1 MTNTLDPITLE
12 VLWNRLLSVVNEQQV
27 TLMRTAFSTVVR
39 ESQDL
44 ACGVFDTHGS
54 MIAQSLT
61 GTPGHI
67 NAMATGVRHFLK
79 AYPAE
84 TLQPGDV
91 LITND
96 PWQTAGQIN
105 DMTILTP
112 VFSAPTRLANEGAIN
127 HAFPAVQDEVRLQ
140 SEYELR
146 APTARQEEK
155 HGRLVAY
162 FASTCHAPD
171 IGGRIF
177 SGEAREVYEEGL
189 RIPITKLFIRDEPNH
204 ELLKILR
211 ANVRT
216 PNETIGDLYAQTA
229 SNAVGAR
236 ELLHFMQEFGL
247 DSIDPLAEEII
258 TRSERAMRGA
268 IRTLPNG
275 RYENESWSDGFD
287 EPIRIKVTITIE
299 DEDLFIDFDGSSPQS
314 SRGINVVLN
323 YTHAYASFAIKA
335 AISPEVPHNEG
346 AFRPV
351 HVTAPPGS
359 ILNCLEPAAVASRH
373 LIGHFLP
380 GVIFGALAPAMPGK
394 VLACGA
400 DPIWISVWHGRWPET
415 FTFSLFQCGGTG
427 ARAIKD
433 GLNTTGFPSGVA
445 GVPAEVIESLA
456 PLVQHRREL
465 RTDSGGPGTYR
476 GGLGQWTEVSYRG
489 DIPWG
494 VSALVD
500 RTHFPATGLEG
511 GKFGA
516 VGEYLVNNTTRP
528 QPKALYTLA
537 PGDRVQLHLPGGG
550 GYGNPFRRP
559 VEMVLNDVVNGY
571 VSLEAAERDYGV
583 VIRYLG
589 SEDQLVRPP
598 TLYTIDEAATTALRI
613 GRQS

>member
-1 MTNTLDPITLE
+1 MNNAIDPITLE

-44 ACGVFDTHGS
+44 ACGVFDTRGS

-112 VFSAPTRLANEGAIN
+112 VFKGERVIG
-127 HAFPAVQDEVRLQ
+127 
-140 SEYELR
+140 
-146 APTARQEEK
+146 
-155 HGRLVAY
+155 Y

-177 SGEAREVYEEGL
+177 SGEAREVFEEGL
-189 RIPITKLFIRDEPNH
+189 RIPITKLFIRDEPNS
-204 ELLKILR
+204 ELFKIIR

-216 PNETIGDLYAQTA
+216 PDETIGDLYAQTA

-236 ELLHFMQEFGL
+236 ELLHFMDEFAL
-247 DSIDPLAEEII
+247 DSIDPLADEII
-258 TRSERAMRGA
+258 TRSERAMRQA
-268 IRTLPNG
+268 IRVLPNG
-275 RYENESWSDGFD
+275 RYENESWSDGYD
-287 EPIRIKVTITIE
+287 EPIRIKVTVTIE

-335 AISPEVPHNEG
+335 AVSPEVPHNEG
-346 AFRPV
+346 AFRPI

-380 GVIFGALAPAMPGK
+380 GVIFGALAPTMPGK
-394 VLACGA
+394 LMACGA
-400 DPIWISVWHGRWPET
+400 DPIWISVWHGKWPVSQEN

-427 ARAIKD
+427 ARAVKD

-445 GVPAEVIESLA
+445 GVPAEVFESLT

-465 RTDSGGPGTYR
+465 RTDSGGAGTYR
-476 GGLGQWTEVSYRG
+476 GGLGQWTEVSYQG
-489 DIPWG
+489 QASWG
-494 VSALVD
+494 ISALCD

-511 GKFGA
+511 GKSGTA
-516 VGEYLVNNTTRP
+516 GEFFVNNSIRP
-528 QPKALYTLA
+528 QPKALFSLA
-537 PGDRVQLHLPGGG
+537 PGDRVQLNLPGGG
-550 GYGNPFRRP
+550 GYGNPLQRP
-559 VEMVLNDVVNGY
+559 VELVLNDVINGY
-571 VSLEAAERDYGV
+571 VSLEAAEREYGV
-583 VIRYLG
+583 IIRYLG
-589 SEDQLVRPP
+589 DQNQLVRPP
-598 TLYTIDEAATTALRI
+598 ELYVIDEAATKLR
-613 GRQS
+613 RA

>member
-1 MTNTLDPITLE
+1 MTNKIDPITLE

-44 ACGVFDTHGS
+44 ACGVFDTRGE

-84 TLQPGDV
+84 TLIQGDV

-105 DMTILTP
+105 DMTVLTP
-112 VFSAPTRLANEGAIN
+112 VFKDMRIVG
-127 HAFPAVQDEVRLQ
+127 
-140 SEYELR
+140 
-146 APTARQEEK
+146 
-155 HGRLVAY
+155 Y
-162 FASTCHAPD
+162 FASTCHTPD
-171 IGGRIF
+171 IGGRIL
-177 SGEAREVYEEGL
+177 SAEAHEVYEEGL
-189 RIPITKLFIRDEPNH
+189 RIPITRLFLRDEPNH
-204 ELLKILR
+204 ELFKLIR

-216 PNETIGDLYAQTA
+216 PDETIGDLYAQTS

-236 ELLHFMQEFGL
+236 ELLHFMDDFGL
-247 DSIDPLAEEII
+247 DTIDPLADEII
-258 TRSERAMRGA
+258 TRSERAMREA
-268 IRTLPNG
+268 IRKLPNG
-275 RYENESWSDGFD
+275 LYENESWSDGFD
-287 EPIRIKVTITIE
+287 EPIRIKVAVTIQ
-299 DEDLFIDFDGSSPQS
+299 DEDMFIDFDGSSPQS

-335 AISPEVPHNEG
+335 AVSPEVPHNEG

-359 ILNCLEPAAVASRH
+359 ILNCLDPAPVASRH

-394 VLACGA
+394 LIACGA
-400 DPIWISVWHGRWPET
+400 DPIWISVWHGKWPLSQES

-445 GVPAEVIESLA
+445 GVPAEVMESLT

-476 GGLGQWTEVSYRG
+476 GGLGQWTEASYLG
-489 DIPWG
+489 DAPWG

-500 RTHFPATGLEG
+500 RTRFPATGLEG
-511 GKFGA
+511 GKSGSL
-516 VGEYLVNNTTRP
+516 GEFLVNNTLRP
-528 QPKALYTLA
+528 QPKALIPLA
-537 PGDRVQLHLPGGG
+537 PGARVQLNLPGGG
-550 GYGNPFRRP
+550 GYGNPFQRP
-559 VEMVLNDVVNGY
+559 VNLVLNDVINGY
-571 VSLEAAERDYGV
+571 VSLEAAEREYGV
-583 VIRYLG
+583 VIRYMG
-589 SEDQLVRPP
+589 SQDQLVRLPR
-598 TLYTIDEAATTALRI
+598 LYVIDEAATIALRATK
-613 GRQS
+613 QSN

>member
-1 MTNTLDPITLE
+1 MTNTIDPITLQ

-105 DMTILTP
+105 DMTVLTP
-112 VFSAPTRLANEGAIN
+112 VFKDTHIVG
-127 HAFPAVQDEVRLQ
+127 
-140 SEYELR
+140 
-146 APTARQEEK
+146 
-155 HGRLVAY
+155 Y

-189 RIPITKLFIRDEPNH
+189 RIPITKLFIGDEPNH
-204 ELLKILR
+204 ELFKIIR

-216 PNETIGDLYAQTA
+216 PNETVGDLYAQTA

-236 ELLHFMQEFGL
+236 ELLRFMDEFALG
-247 DSIDPLAEEII
+247 SIDPLAAEII
-258 TRSERAMRGA
+258 TRSERAMREA
-268 IRTLPNG
+268 IRQLPNG

-287 EPIRIKVTITIE
+287 EPIRIKVVVTIE
-299 DEDLFIDFDGSSPQS
+299 DEDLFINFDGSSPQS

-335 AISPEVPHNEG
+335 VVSPEVPHNEG

-359 ILNCLEPAAVASRH
+359 ILNCVEPAPVASRH

-380 GVIFGALAPAMPGK
+380 GVIFGALAPAIPGK
-394 VLACGA
+394 LMACGA
-400 DPIWISVWHGRWPET
+400 DPIWISVWHGKWPVSQEP

-445 GVPAEVIESLA
+445 GVPAEVIESVT

-489 DIPWG
+489 DASWG

-500 RTHFPATGLEG
+500 RTRFPATGLEG
-511 GKFGA
+511 GKSGSS
-516 VGEYLVNNTTRP
+516 GEFLVNNTIRP
-528 QPKALYTLA
+528 QPKALIPLA
-537 PGDRVQLHLPGGG
+537 PDARAQLNPPGGG
-550 GYGNPFRRP
+550 GYGNPFQRP
-559 VEMVLNDVVNGY
+559 VDLVLNDVINGY
-571 VSLEAAERDYGV
+571 VSLEAAEREYGV

-589 SEDQLVRPP
+589 SQDLLVRPP
-598 TLYTIDEAATTALRI
+598 KLYVIDEAATIALRAVEQ
-613 GRQS
+613 GD

>member
-1 MTNTLDPITLE
+1 MTQTLDPITLE

-44 ACGVFDTHGS
+44 ACGVFDTRGY

-67 NAMATGVRHFLK
+67 NAMATGVRHFLQ
-79 AYPAE
+79 AYPPE

-105 DMTILTP
+105 DMTVLTP
-112 VFSAPTRLANEGAIN
+112 VFKDARLI
-127 HAFPAVQDEVRLQ
+127 
-140 SEYELR
+140 
-146 APTARQEEK
+146 
-155 HGRLVAY
+155 AY

-171 IGGRIF
+171 IGGHIF

-189 RIPITKLFIRDEPNH
+189 RIPIMKLFIRDEPNA
-204 ELLKILR
+204 ELFKIIR

-216 PNETIGDLYAQTA
+216 PNETIGDLYAQTS

-236 ELLHFMQEFGL
+236 ELLHFMDEFGL
-247 DSIDPLAEEII
+247 DSIDPLANEII
-258 TRSERAMRGA
+258 TRSEHAMRQA
-268 IRTLPNG
+268 IRALPNG

-287 EPIRIKVTITIE
+287 EPIRIKVAVTIE
-299 DEDLFIDFDGSSPQS
+299 DEDLYIDFDGSSPQS

-335 AISPEVPHNEG
+335 AVSPEVPHNEG

-351 HVTAPPGS
+351 HVTAPPGC

-373 LIGHFLP
+373 SIGHFLP

-394 VLACGA
+394 LIACGA
-400 DPIWISVWHGRWPET
+400 DPIWISVWQGKWPLSREA

-427 ARAIKD
+427 ARATKD
-433 GLNTTGFPSGVA
+433 GLHTTGFPSGVA
-445 GVPAEVIESLA
+445 GVPAEILESLT

-489 DIPWG
+489 EASWG

-500 RTHFPATGLEG
+500 RTHFPATGLDG
-511 GKFGA
+511 GESGA
-516 VGEYLVNNTTRP
+516 SGEFLVNNTIRP
-528 QPKALYTLA
+528 QPKAFIPLV
-537 PGDRVQLHLPGGG
+537 PSDRVQLNPPGGG
-550 GYGNPFRRP
+550 GYGDPFRRSL
-559 VEMVLNDVVNGY
+559 ELVLNDVINGY
-571 VSLEAAERDYGV
+571 VSLEAAEREYGV

-589 SEDQLVRPP
+589 DQNQLVRPP
-598 TLYTIDEAATTALRI
+598 ELYVIDEAATRLRRAMKQ
-613 GRQS
+613 GD

>member
-1 MTNTLDPITLE
+1 MTNTIDPITLE

-44 ACGVFDTHGS
+44 ACGVFDTRGS

-84 TLQPGDV
+84 TLQAGDV

-112 VFSAPTRLANEGAIN
+112 VFK
-127 HAFPAVQDEVRLQ
+127 D
-140 SEYELR
+140 
-146 APTARQEEK
+146 ARVV
-155 HGRLVAY
+155 GY

-171 IGGRIF
+171 IGGHIF
-177 SGEAREVYEEGL
+177 SGEAREIYEEGL

-204 ELLKILR
+204 ELFKIIR

-216 PNETIGDLYAQTA
+216 PNETIGDLYAQTS

-236 ELLHFMQEFGL
+236 ELLHFMEEFGL
-247 DSIDPLAEEII
+247 DSIDPLADEII
-258 TRSERAMRGA
+258 SRSERAMRDA
-268 IRTLPNG
+268 LRTLPNG
-275 RYENESWSDGFD
+275 HYENESWSDGFD
-287 EPIRIKVTITIE
+287 EPIRIRVAVTIE
-299 DEDLFIDFDGSSPQS
+299 DEDLFIDFAGSSPQS

-335 AISPEVPHNEG
+335 AVSPEVPHNEG

-351 HVTAPPGS
+351 HVTAPPGC
-359 ILNCLEPAAVASRH
+359 ILNCVEPAAVASRH

-394 VLACGA
+394 LIACGA
-400 DPIWISVWHGRWPET
+400 DPIWISVWHGKWPASQET

-445 GVPAEVIESLA
+445 GVPAEVVESLA
-456 PLVQHRREL
+456 PLIQYRREL
-465 RTDSGGPGTYR
+465 RTDSGGPGNYR
-476 GGLGQWTEVSYRG
+476 GGLGQWTEVGYRG
-489 DIPWG
+489 DTSWG

-500 RTHFPATGLEG
+500 RTRFPATGLEG
-511 GKFGA
+511 GKSGA
-516 VGEYLVNNTTRP
+516 PGEYLVNNTSSP
-528 QPKALYTLA
+528 QAKAFTPLA
-537 PGDRVQLHLPGGG
+537 PGDRVQLNLPGGG
-550 GYGNPFRRP
+550 GYGNPFQRP
-559 VEMVLNDVVNGY
+559 VELVLNDVVNGY
-571 VSLEAAERDYGV
+571 VSLEAAEHEYGV
-583 VIRYLG
+583 IVRYLG
-589 SEDQLVRPP
+589 SQKQLVRLPH
-598 TLYTIDEAATTALRI
+598 LYVIDEAATTALRS
-613 GRQS
+613 GKQEA